1 MGTYKRLITAVM
13 ALALVG
19 LNFGVVAAAA
29 APSGQGL
36 EISPPLIDT
45 KVDPGKTL
53 TFTIKVRNVTKSTVV
68 TSAEIDDF
76 AAVGEEG
83 QSKVFVDK
91 NSEPSPYSFK
101 TWVSDIPSVELGP
114 DQVKPITVTLEVPS
128 NAAPGGHYGVV
139 RFSAAPPELEGSG
152 VALNASVGTLV
163 LINVS
168 GKVVTK
174 AQLIDFYAADK
185 AGKKSSFFQAGP
197 VNFVERL
204 QNQGTVHFKPLGTLR
219 VTNTFGGE
227 VAVITVNANGGNV
240 LPASIR
246 RFEQQLNKKHLFGHY
261 KVEANIT
268 YGGQNIKQSI
278 GFWVIPYKQVAIV
291 LGALIILFVLVR
303 KSLRGYVDKAVK
315 KASGGSSSSSKKKT
329 TGKKK

>member
-1 MGTYKRLITAVM
+1 MGIYKRIITIVA
-13 ALALVG
+13 ALAFLG
-19 LNFGVVAAAA
+19 LNFGVVAAATA
-29 APSGQGL
+29 TPAGQGL

-45 KVDPGKTL
+45 KTDPGKTL
-53 TFTIKVRNVTKSTVV
+53 TFQIKVRNVTKDTVV

-101 TWVSDIPSVELGP
+101 TWADAIPTVELGP
-114 DQVKPITVTLEVPS
+114 NEVKPITVTLNVPQ

-168 GKVVTK
+168 GKVVVK
-174 AQLIDFYAADK
+174 AQMIDFFTANKD
-185 AGKKSSFFQAGP
+185 GKRTSFFEKSP
-197 VNFVERL
+197 VDFVERI
-204 QNQGTVHFKPLGTLR
+204 QNQGTVHFKPLGTVR
-219 VTNTFGGE
+219 VTNVFGGE
-227 VAVITVNANGGNV
+227 VAVLTINANGGNV
-240 LPASIR
+240 LPASVR
-246 RFEQQLNKKHLFGHY
+246 RFEQQLNKSHMFGHY
-261 KVEANIT
+261 KAEANIT
-268 YGGQNIKQSI
+268 FSGQNIRQSI

-291 LGALIILFVLVR
+291 LGVIIIAFVVIR

-315 KASGGSSSSSKKKT
+315 KASTSSKKKSSSKKK
-329 TGKKK
+329 